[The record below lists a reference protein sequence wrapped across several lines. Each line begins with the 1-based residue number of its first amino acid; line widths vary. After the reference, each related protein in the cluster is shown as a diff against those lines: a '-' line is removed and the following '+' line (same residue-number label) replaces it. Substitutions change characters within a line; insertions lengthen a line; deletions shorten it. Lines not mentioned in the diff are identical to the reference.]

1 MKHINFFY
9 YFLFRILFSLYIFY
23 NNFQNK
29 SKINYTMQIG
39 IDINNVL
46 RAFNEQVIKYY
57 EKCYNVEIELGDIK
71 PENVKLDDLLTFNS
85 KDDKNRFYYED
96 YTFEIYGC
104 GTTMELMLLPHLNE
118 WIKRM
123 EEKGHTVCMVS
134 VNEHILSMQSTMFFL
149 SKIGVKSRFVYMPK
163 NISELNDKLDVLV
176 TASPSILKSKHPM
189 KIIGVKRGYN
199 EDKIKNADFI
209 VNDLEEVFNL
219 NLDKIDK
226 KKNILQRLFSKIT
239 NKKQE
244 K

>member
-1 MKHINFFY
+1 
-9 YFLFRILFSLYIFY
+9 
-23 NNFQNK
+23 
-29 SKINYTMQIG
+29 MQIG

-71 PENVKLDDLLTFNS
+71 PENVKLNELLTFNS
-85 KDDKNRFYYED
+85 KDEKNRFYYED

-104 GTTMELMLLPHLNE
+104 GTTMKLMLLPHLNE

-123 EEKGHTVCMVS
+123 EEKGNTVCMVS

-163 NISELNDKLDVLV
+163 DISELNDKLDILV
-176 TASPSILKSKHPM
+176 TANPSILNSKHPM

-209 VNDLEEVFNL
+209 VTDLEEVFNL
-219 NLDKIDK
+219 DLNKINK
-226 KKNILQRLFSKIT
+226 KKNIFQRIFSKIT

-244 K
+244 KITD

>member
-1 MKHINFFY
+1 
-9 YFLFRILFSLYIFY
+9 
-23 NNFQNK
+23 
-29 SKINYTMQIG
+29 MQIG

-57 EKCYNVEIELGDIK
+57 EKCYNVEIELDNIK
-71 PENVKLDDLLTFNS
+71 PENVKLDELLTFNS

-123 EEKGHTVCMVS
+123 EEKGDTVCMVS
-134 VNEHILSMQSTMFFL
+134 ADEHILSMQSTMFFL

-163 NISELNDKLDVLV
+163 DISELNDKLDVLV
-176 TASPSILKSKHPM
+176 TANPSILKSKHPM

-199 EDKIKNADFI
+199 EDKLKNADFI

-219 NLDKIDK
+219 DLDKINK
-226 KKNILQRLFSKIT
+226 NKNIFQRLFSKIT
-239 NKKQE
+239 NKK
-244 K
+244 